1 MNKYQELLAITA
13 EECGELV
20 QVCMKHLR
28 KFEKKSEIDAKWQSK
43 LIEEAG
49 DVYCML
55 ELLVEHG
62 LVTDKQLEDRANVKR
77 EKLQVWSKLV
87 D

>member
-1 MNKYQELLAITA
+1 MNKYQELLALTA

-28 KFEKKSEIDAKWQSK
+28 KFEKKSEVDEKWQSK

-62 LVTDKQLEDRANVKR
+62 LVTNKQLEDRANVKR
-77 EKLQVWSKLV
+77 EKLKVWSKLV

>member
-20 QVCMKHLR
+20 QICMKHLR
-28 KFEKKSEIDAKWQSK
+28 KFEKKSEIDEKWQSK

-62 LVTDKQLEDRANVKR
+62 LVTNKQLEDRANVKR
-77 EKLQVWSKLV
+77 DKLKVWSKLV

>member
-28 KFEKKSEIDAKWQSK
+28 KFEKKSEIDEKWQSK

-49 DVYCML
+49 DVYCMID
-55 ELLVEHG
+55 LLVEHG
-62 LVTDKQLEDRANVKR
+62 LVTHKELAIRSEEKR
-77 EKLQVWSKLV
+77 EKLKVWSKLV

>member
-1 MNKYQELLAITA
+1 MAITA

-28 KFEKKSEIDAKWQSK
+28 KFEKKSEIDEKWQSK

-62 LVTDKQLEDRANVKR
+62 LATNKQLEDRAKVKR
-77 EKLQVWSKLV
+77 DKLKVWSKLV

>member
-1 MNKYQELLAITA
+1 MNTYQELLALTA

-28 KFEKKSEIDAKWQSK
+28 KFEKKSEVDEKWQSK

-62 LVTDKQLEDRANVKR
+62 LVTNKQLEDRANVKR
-77 EKLQVWSKLV
+77 EKLKVWSKLV